1 MWQRTARLW
10 TSAPDSYASTPEYP
24 MQQNA
29 NGGRLAAFL
38 ADDLRQARIKLT
50 ALWLERISAR
60 VRLAPNQ
67 VLPTDALLDHIPLI
81 IDGIAAHL
89 EDPAQL
95 VAADAEVIMHAREL
109 GALRHE
115 QGFDLFEILKE
126 YEILS
131 GILLEHL
138 TVAADECHVPCGR
151 GELVE
156 CAQRVFHAITLV
168 QEATAAEY
176 MQLLQDKLSEREERL
191 RHFNRTLTHEFR
203 NRIGAARG
211 AAQILLMP
219 GIPESKQAELVGVV
233 DRSTRDMQL
242 VLDNLLELSRVKG
255 DIRQQRHVRLPEAA
269 REVVRELREMAD
281 AAGVSVRLREE
292 LPDCEVPAAAVELC
306 LTNLVANA
314 IKYADPRKSERR
326 VEVRGYHGTDDDD
339 GERVV
344 VVEVC
349 DNGIG
354 VPEDQRDQLFRR
366 FFRVNDERTAGIG
379 GTGLGLSIVRETIE
393 ELGGRVWTDF
403 PAEGSIFAFTLPCRR
418 HGERREADR
427 EKTQEAETPRM
438 GSV

>member
-1 MWQRTARLW
+1 MR
-10 TSAPDSYASTPEYP
+10 
-24 MQQNA
+24 QNP
-29 NGGRLAAFL
+29 NGGRLAIVL

-60 VRLAPNQ
+60 VRLTPNR

-95 VAADAEVIMHAREL
+95 VAADAAVIVHARAL

-138 TVAADECHVPCGR
+138 TVAADESQEPCGR
-151 GELVE
+151 GELIE

-176 MQLLQDKLSEREERL
+176 MQLLQEKLSEREERL

-255 DIRQQRHVRLPEAA
+255 DARRQRHVHLPEAA
-269 REVVRELREMAD
+269 REVVRELREMAA
-281 AAGVSVRLREE
+281 AAGVSVVLTQE

-306 LTNLVANA
+306 LTNLIANA
-314 IKYADPRKSERR
+314 IKYADPLKTERH
-326 VEVRGYHGTDDDD
+326 VEVRGHFGIDDYQ
-339 GERVV
+339 GEREV

-354 VPEDQRDQLFRR
+354 VPEGQRDQLFRR
-366 FFRVNDERTAGIG
+366 FFRAKDNRTTGIE

-393 ELGGRVWTDF
+393 ELGGRVWADF
-403 PAEGSIFAFTLPCRR
+403 PAEGSVFIFTLPCRR
-418 HGERREADR
+418 RAERREADR
-427 EKTQEAETPRM
+427 EKIGEAEAPRTE
-438 GSV
+438 SV

>member
-1 MWQRTARLW
+1 
-10 TSAPDSYASTPEYP
+10 

-29 NGGRLAAFL
+29 NDGRLATHL
-38 ADDLRQARIKLT
+38 AGDLRQARIKLT

-60 VRLAPNQ
+60 VRLAPNR

-81 IDGIAAHL
+81 LDGIAAHL

-95 VAADAEVIMHAREL
+95 VAADTAVIVHARAL

-219 GIPESKQAELVGVV
+219 GIPESKQVELAGVV

-255 DIRQQRHVRLPEAA
+255 DIRQQRHVHLPEAA

-281 AAGVSVRLREE
+281 AAGVSVRLTEE

-314 IKYADPRKSERR
+314 IKYADPSKSERR
-326 VEVRGYHGTDDDD
+326 VEVRGYLGTDNDE

-344 VVEVC
+344 VVEVY

-354 VPEDQRDQLFRR
+354 VPEGQRDQLFRR

-403 PAEGSIFAFTLPCRR
+403 PAEGSIFAFALPCRR

-427 EKTQEAETPRM
+427 EKTEEAETPRM